1 MKQGCNLSPTLFSVF
16 ANDLVQE
23 VNDLDLGISMG
34 DARISLLM
42 YADDIVLVAD
52 SELKLQTM
60 LNTLHDWCKRWR
72 VLINSDKSKCMH
84 FSKGRSRRSE
94 FEFKVG
100 NNVLETVESYK
111 YLGVIFNEKNNFTL
125 NCEAL

>member
-1 MKQGCNLSPTLFSVF
+1 MF

-23 VNDLDLGISMG
+23 VNDLDLGIPMG
-34 DARISLLM
+34 DTKISLLM

-52 SELKLQTM
+52 SELHLQTM
-60 LNTLHDWCKRWR
+60 LNTLHEWCKRWR

-84 FSKGRSRRSE
+84 FRRGRSQRSE

-100 NNVLETVESYK
+100 NNILETVESYK
-111 YLGVIFNEKNNFTL
+111 YLGVTFNEKNNFASH
-125 NCEAL
+125 CDALSKGAGRALGSIIS